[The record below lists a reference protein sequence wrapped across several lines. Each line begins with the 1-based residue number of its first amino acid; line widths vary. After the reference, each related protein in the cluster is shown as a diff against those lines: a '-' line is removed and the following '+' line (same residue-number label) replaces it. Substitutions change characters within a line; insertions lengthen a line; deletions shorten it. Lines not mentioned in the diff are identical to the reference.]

1 LIEISETSIDLR
13 NEDDIL
19 IARQTARKEMA
30 DIGFGS
36 ADQTRMATA
45 ISELTRN
52 VIKYAGEGVCHI
64 VTGASSSEIHIKVEI
79 EDYGPGI
86 VDVDKAME
94 DGYTTGGG
102 LGAGLPGAKRL
113 VNDFQIESQPG
124 LTKINL
130 EMSRPNV

>member
-1 LIEISETSIDLR
+1 MSSIAEKSIDLKI
-13 NEDDIL
+13 EDDIL
-19 IARQTARKEMA
+19 IARQIARKEMA
-30 DIGFGS
+30 EIGFGS

-52 VIKYAGEGVCHI
+52 VIKYAGQGVCHI
-64 VTGASSSEIHIKVEI
+64 ITEVSSAEIKVKVEI

-86 VDVDKAME
+86 ADLNKAME

-113 VNDFQIESQPG
+113 VNDFSIESRPG

-130 EMSRPNV
+130 EMCRPNV

>member
-1 LIEISETSIDLR
+1 
-13 NEDDIL
+13 
-19 IARQTARKEMA
+19 MA

-64 VTGASSSEIHIKVEI
+64 VTGTSSSEICIKVEI

-130 EMSRPNV
+130 EMSRPHV

>member
-1 LIEISETSIDLR
+1 MIISEKSIELHI
-13 NEDDIL
+13 EDDIL
-19 IARQTARKEMA
+19 IARKVARQEMA

-52 VIKYAGEGVCHI
+52 VIKYAGHGVCHI
-64 VTGASSSEIHIKVEI
+64 ITESTPSEIVIKVEI

-86 VDVDKAME
+86 DDINKAME

-113 VNDFQIESQPG
+113 VNDLSIESRPG

-130 EMSRPNV
+130 EMTRPNV